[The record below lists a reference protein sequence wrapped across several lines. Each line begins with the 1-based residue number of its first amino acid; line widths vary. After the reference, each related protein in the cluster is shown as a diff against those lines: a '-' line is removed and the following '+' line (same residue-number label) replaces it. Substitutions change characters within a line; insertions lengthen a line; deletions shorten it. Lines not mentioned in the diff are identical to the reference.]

1 MGRSCQ
7 RGERIWRWEKTHGDQ
22 TGGPPAT
29 EVEANSGRHGEKERD
44 PLGEIRETEPESGT
58 APEEGKGTERER
70 GSRSW
75 GS

>member
-1 MGRSCQ
+1 M
-7 RGERIWRWEKTHGDQ
+7 
-22 TGGPPAT
+22 T
-29 EVEANSGRHGEKERD
+29 EVDADSGRHGEKERD